1 MIVGAKSEE
10 RIVEEFGK
18 YEPESEG
25 AGGTECSRYAN
36 VVFRQNSNNLILIYI
51 ESHMKIKDYYQ
62 ERDEIIS
69 LLQEGIE
76 SFPESGYDMGARM
89 RVGILCKKMVSNNKL
104 YVNTIDKAV
113 SLKERILLDIEKL
126 KDESLSNK
134 RPYILDFADVTS
146 EIYRVF
152 RPEDKG
158 ESNILNTEDFYSA
171 NITELKKR
179 EEKLL
184 KEVVELKKKNKKY
197 IEKENE
203 IEEIKIQIQQSVEEK
218 EELKKKLDAQENVKK
233 SISNAFVEL
242 KKHITPLKHEKKR
255 LNWMFYS
262 YAFLCISVLCVL
274 VFFEYSYLSKW
285 EGADKWIDY
294 VQYYIPVPIVGGLL
308 WAFIYQM
315 NRAQRQLMQLAN
327 VLYRIDY
334 VEGLL
339 LAINSVNAD
348 VNAASEKIDHVLDQ
362 IIKNYMAI
370 PDSLSDKN
378 LDTEISKDGINIH
391 TFIDMAKEIKEVIK

>member
-1 MIVGAKSEE
+1 
-10 RIVEEFGK
+10 
-18 YEPESEG
+18 
-25 AGGTECSRYAN
+25 
-36 VVFRQNSNNLILIYI
+36 
-51 ESHMKIKDYYQ
+51 MKIQDYYQ

-76 SFPESGYDMGARM
+76 YFPESGYDMGARM
-89 RVGILCKKMVSNNKL
+89 RVSILCKRMALNNKL
-104 YVNTIDKAV
+104 YINTINKAV
-113 SLKERILLDIEKL
+113 SLKERLVSNIDKL
-126 KDESLSNK
+126 KNENIQDK
-134 RPYILDFADVTS
+134 RPYILDFADATS

-171 NITELKKR
+171 NITELKNR

-184 KEVVELKKKNKKY
+184 KEVAELKKKNQKY

-203 IEEIKIQIQQSVEEK
+203 IEEIKIQIQQSIEEK

-242 KKHITPLKHEKKR
+242 KKHITPLKHEKTR

-262 YAFLCISVLCVL
+262 YAFLCICVLCVL
-274 VFFEYSYLSKW
+274 VYFEYTYLSRW

-294 VQYYIPVPIVGGLL
+294 LPYYIPVPIVGGLL

-348 VNAASEKIDHVLDQ
+348 INAASEKIDHVFDQ
-362 IIKNYMAI
+362 MIKNYMAA
-370 PDSLSDKN
+370 PDSLSEKN
-378 LDTEISKDGINIH
+378 LDTEISKDSINIH